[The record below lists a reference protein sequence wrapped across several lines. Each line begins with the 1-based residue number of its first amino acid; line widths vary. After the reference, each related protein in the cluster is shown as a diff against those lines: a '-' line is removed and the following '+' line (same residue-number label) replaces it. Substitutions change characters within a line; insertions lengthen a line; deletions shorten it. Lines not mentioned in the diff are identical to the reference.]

1 MGGGSTPNSIENC
14 IKSAQNNKSTQ
25 NSTPNF
31 IKSTSQNHIT
41 KNNITKRYEPK
52 NEQTLLDILGYKSA
66 QTITFQSFLQRAKER
81 NINNF
86 WWAWQGMID
95 FRFLQEIN
103 LCFYEG
109 IIHEDHLFGAFL
121 FAQSGAIAIIPQKL
135 YNYRIRKGSTMSAW
149 SKDEI
154 PSYVKPFCAHFPY
167 QKARAYFRIYSLVVS
182 VQGLIEFAK
191 THFADEAHQTKN
203 SNKNSPLQDL
213 QKYSQK
219 QSDLN
224 KIQSNLNQTQN
235 DFLALTLPL
244 LLEII
249 CEIFYFYKDPY
260 HLKAKTA
267 KIIKDLGAESSMLP
281 GRVRKYF
288 ALYTGCWKVLWWIG
302 VLKRVE
308 RKIRYLVRK

>member
-1 MGGGSTPNSIENC
+1 MIAQNGGGGSTPNSTENC

-25 NSTPNF
+25 DSTPNC
-31 IKSTSQNHIT
+31 INSTSQNHT
-41 KNNITKRYEPK
+41 TQNNITKRYEPK
-52 NEQTLLDILGYKSA
+52 NEQTLLEILGYKSS

-121 FAQSGAIAIIPQKL
+121 FAQSRAIAIIPRKL

-182 VQGLIEFAK
+182 VQGLMEFVK
-191 THFADEAHQTKN
+191 THFRDEAHKTKN
-203 SNKNSPLQDL
+203 SNKNSPLQD
-213 QKYSQK
+213 SQK
-219 QSDLN
+219 QA
-224 KIQSNLNQTQN
+224 QN
-235 DFLALTLPL
+235 DFLAITLPL

-260 HLKAKTA
+260 HLKAQTA

-281 GRVRKYF
+281 RRVRKYF
-288 ALYTGCWKVLWWIG
+288 TLYTRRWKVLWWIG